1 MVLLHRLHTLSHLP
15 DLQTKG
21 KGNMETKQ
29 LIAEIL
35 KHEEL
40 HDLITHLGDFKQA
53 VEGELDMAKDAVHLD
68 DYYDYQANSSYWER
82 QLKTVNRLIGITEGE
97 V

>member
-1 MVLLHRLHTLSHLP
+1 
-15 DLQTKG
+15 
-21 KGNMETKQ
+21 MEARQ

-35 KHEEL
+35 KHKEL

-53 VEGELDMAKDAVHLD
+53 IEGELDMAKDDIHLD
-68 DYYDYQANSSYWER
+68 DHYDYQANISYWER
-82 QLKTVNRLIGITEGE
+82 QLKVVNRLIEITKGE